1 MIGVDTNVLVPA
13 LMQNHPNHST
23 AATVL
28 EDLAISPAAWAIPW
42 PCIHEFLSIT
52 TNPRIFS
59 PTAAPAQALE
69 QLGVW
74 CDSPSV
80 RLIGESPR
88 HLTTLAG
95 VLAGSGVIGARIHDA
110 RIAAICIDHGVT
122 QFLSA
127 DRDFKAFPG
136 LRVSDPFST
145 T

>member
-1 MIGVDTNVLVPA
+1 MIGVDTNVLVSA
-13 LMQNHPNHST
+13 LRQNHPNHPT
-23 AATVL
+23 AASVL
-28 EDLAISPAAWAIPW
+28 VDLATAPAAWAIPW

-59 PTAAPAQALE
+59 PIASEAQALE

-80 RLIGESPR
+80 RLIGESPK
-88 HLTTLAG
+88 HLATLAA
-95 VLAGSGVIGARIHDA
+95 VLAGSGVIGTRIHDA

-127 DRDFKAFPG
+127 DRDFKAFLG
-136 LRVSDPFST
+136 LRVSDPFSAP
-145 T
+145 